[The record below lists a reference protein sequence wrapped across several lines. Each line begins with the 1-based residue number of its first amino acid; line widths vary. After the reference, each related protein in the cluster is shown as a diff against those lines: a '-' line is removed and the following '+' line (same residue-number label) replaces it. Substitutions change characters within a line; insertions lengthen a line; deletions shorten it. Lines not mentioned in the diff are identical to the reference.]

1 MRLEDISKENP
12 FRVPDNYFDN
22 LYDNIQKRIKED
34 KKPKTI
40 NFQFNKFLAVA
51 ASIIIFFLIFNPLNI
66 SDSIKVESEIFTV
79 DDYLNSSL
87 NYMSD
92 YEISTLSE
100 NEESLDNDLLYNYI
114 SSVYSEYDIYIDL
127 IE

>member
-1 MRLEDISKENP
+1 MKLEDISKENP

-66 SDSIKVESEIFTV
+66 SDSIIAESEIVTV

-92 YEISTLSE
+92 YEIYSLS
-100 NEESLDNDLLYNYI
+100 NSEEVLDNELLGNYI
-114 SSVYSEYDIYIDL
+114 ASAYSDYDIYTNL
-127 IE
+127 SE